1 MMKQCMVLL
10 VVALLAV
17 QLGCA
22 GSMKGVVRQ
31 DAKRI
36 EMTYTDSRLESAR
49 LQTVLS
55 GGERFEGKI
64 ARIGWMGAQ
73 SDPAVSDNESTVF
86 DDVQLFEGNAEA
98 TLTGNKGNLMK
109 CRFKVADSVIGLS
122 SGGFGLC
129 EVSDGRVIDI
139 FF

>member
-1 MMKQCMVLL
+1 MKRGMFLL
-10 VVALLAV
+10 VVAFLTV

-22 GSMKGVVRQ
+22 GSMKGVVRR

-36 EMTYTDSRLESAR
+36 EMTYTDMRLGKGI
-49 LQTVLS
+49 LKTVLP

-64 ARIGWMGAQ
+64 VKIGAADDQ
-73 SDPAVSDNESTVF
+73 SDTTVTDSGSAAF
-86 DDVQLFEGNAEA
+86 DDVQVFDGNAEA
-98 TLTGNKGNLMK
+98 TLSGSRGHVMK
-109 CRFKVADSVIGLS
+109 CRFNLTDSIIGLS

-129 EVSDGRVIDI
+129 QVSDGRVIDI

>member
-1 MMKQCMVLL
+1 MTHWRMFIL
-10 VVALLAV
+10 VAVLLAV

-36 EMTYTDSRLESAR
+36 ELTYTDSRLEKAS
-49 LQTVLS
+49 LQTVLP

-64 ARIGWMGAQ
+64 VRIGWMGVQ
-73 SDPAVSDNESTVF
+73 SDTAVSAGESMVF
-86 DDVQLFEGNAEA
+86 EDVQLFDGNAEA
-98 TLTGNKGNLMK
+98 TLSGNKGNIMK
-109 CRFKVADSVIGLS
+109 CRFNLADSIIGLS
-122 SGGFGLC
+122 SGGFGIC
-129 EVSDGRVIDI
+129 QTTDGRVIDI

>member
-1 MMKQCMVLL
+1 MTNWRMFILVAILL
-10 VVALLAV
+10 TV

-36 EMTYTDSRLESAR
+36 ELTYTDSRLEKAS
-49 LQTVLS
+49 LQTVLP

-64 ARIGWMGAQ
+64 VRIGWMGAQ
-73 SDPAVSDNESTVF
+73 SDPAVSDNESTDF
-86 DDVQLFEGNAEA
+86 EDVQLFEGNAEA

-109 CRFKVADSVIGLS
+109 CRFKLADSIIGLS

-129 EVSDGRVIDI
+129 QVSDGRVIDI

>member
-1 MMKQCMVLL
+1 MFILVAILL
-10 VVALLAV
+10 TV

-22 GSMKGVVRQ
+22 GSMKGVVRR

-36 EMTYTDSRLESAR
+36 EMTYTDSRLEKA
-49 LQTVLS
+49 LLKTVLS

-64 ARIGWMGAQ
+64 VRIGWMGAQ
-73 SDPAVSDNESTVF
+73 SDPAVSDNESTDF
-86 DDVQLFEGNAEA
+86 EDVQLFEGNAEA

-109 CRFKVADSVIGLS
+109 CRFKLADSIIGLS

-129 EVSDGRVIDI
+129 QVSDGRVIDI

>member
-1 MMKQCMVLL
+1 MTNWRMFILVAILL
-10 VVALLAV
+10 TV

-36 EMTYTDSRLESAR
+36 EVTYTDSRLEKAS

-64 ARIGWMGAQ
+64 VRIGWMGTQ
-73 SDPAVSDNESTVF
+73 SDPAVSDNESTAF
-86 DDVQLFEGNAEA
+86 EDVQLFEGNAEA

-109 CRFKVADSVIGLS
+109 CRFKLADSIIGLS

-129 EVSDGRVIDI
+129 QVSDGRVIDI

>member
-1 MMKQCMVLL
+1 MRNWRVLIL
-10 VVALLAV
+10 VAILLAV

-22 GSMKGVVRQ
+22 GSMKGVVRR

-36 EMTYTDSRLESAR
+36 ELTYTDSRLGKAS

-64 ARIGWMGAQ
+64 VRIGAADVQ
-73 SDPAVSDNESTVF
+73 SDTAVSASDSTAF
-86 DDVQLFEGNAEA
+86 EDVQLFNGNAEA
-98 TLTGNKGNLMK
+98 TLAGNKGNIMK
-109 CRFKVADSVIGLS
+109 CRFNLADSIIGLS
-122 SGGFGLC
+122 GGGFGIC
-129 EVSDGRVIDI
+129 QVSDGRVIDI

>member
-1 MMKQCMVLL
+1 MTTWHKIILTILL
-10 VVALLAV
+10 LTV

-31 DAKRI
+31 DAKRV
-36 EMTYTDSRLESAR
+36 EFSYTDSRVGAGT
-49 LQTVLS
+49 LQAILP

-64 ARIGWMGAQ
+64 VRIGSTDDQ
-73 SDPAVSDNESTVF
+73 SVSADSGSESMDFT
-86 DDVQLFEGNAEA
+86 DVNLLDGNAEA
-98 TLTGNKGNLMK
+98 TLFGNKGNIMK
-109 CRFKVADSVIGLS
+109 CRFDLADSIIGIT

-129 EVSDGRVIDI
+129 QVSDGRVIDI

>member
-1 MMKQCMVLL
+1 MFILVAILL
-10 VVALLAV
+10 TV

-36 EMTYTDSRLESAR
+36 EMTYTDSRLEKAS
-49 LQTVLS
+49 LQTVLP

-64 ARIGWMGAQ
+64 VRIGWMGAQ
-73 SDPAVSDNESTVF
+73 SDPAVSDNESTDF
-86 DDVQLFEGNAEA
+86 EDVQLFEGNAEA

-109 CRFKVADSVIGLS
+109 CRFKLADSIIGLS

-129 EVSDGRVIDI
+129 QVSDGRVIDI

>member
-1 MMKQCMVLL
+1 MFIL
-10 VVALLAV
+10 VAVLLAV

-36 EMTYTDSRLESAR
+36 ELTYTDSRLEKAS
-49 LQTVLS
+49 LQTVLP

-64 ARIGWMGAQ
+64 VRIGSTDFQ
-73 SDPAVSDNESTVF
+73 SDTAVSGSRSTDFEDVKLF
-86 DDVQLFEGNAEA
+86 DGNAEA
-98 TLTGNKGNLMK
+98 TLSGDRGNTMK
-109 CRFKVADSVIGLS
+109 CRFNLADSIIGLS

-129 EVSDGRVIDI
+129 QVSDGRVIDI

>member
-1 MMKQCMVLL
+1 MTQRHIFILIAILL
-10 VVALLAV
+10 TV

-22 GSMKGVVRQ
+22 GRMKGVVRR

-36 EMTYTDSRLESAR
+36 ELTYTDSRLGKGS
-49 LQTVLS
+49 LQTVLP

-64 ARIGWMGAQ
+64 VRTGWAGAQ
-73 SDPAVSDNESTVF
+73 SDSAVSGDESTDF
-86 DDVQLFEGNAEA
+86 EDVQLFEGNAEA

-109 CRFKVADSVIGLS
+109 CRFKLADSIIGLS

-129 EVSDGRVIDI
+129 QVSDGRVIDI

>member
-1 MMKQCMVLL
+1 MSRNCMTIF
-10 VVALLAV
+10 VAAFLIV
-17 QLGCA
+17 HLGCA

-36 EMTYTDSRLESAR
+36 EMTYTDSRLESAS

-64 ARIGWMGAQ
+64 VRIGWMSAQ
-73 SDPAVSDNESTVF
+73 SDPAVSDSESTVF
-86 DDVQLFEGNAEA
+86 EDVLLFEGNAEA

>member
-1 MMKQCMVLL
+1 MTNWRMFILVAILL
-10 VVALLAV
+10 TV

-36 EMTYTDSRLESAR
+36 ELTYTDSRLEKAS
-49 LQTVLS
+49 LQTVLP

-64 ARIGWMGAQ
+64 VRIGWMGTQ
-73 SDPAVSDNESTVF
+73 SDPAVSDNESTDF
-86 DDVQLFEGNAEA
+86 EDVQLFEGNAEA

-109 CRFKVADSVIGLS
+109 CRFKLADSIIGLS
-122 SGGFGLC
+122 SGGFGIC
-129 EVSDGRVIDI
+129 QVSDGRVIDI

>member
-1 MMKQCMVLL
+1 MRNWRTFILVAVLL
-10 VVALLAV
+10 TV

-36 EMTYTDSRLESAR
+36 KLTYTDSRLGKGNVE
-49 LQTVLS
+49 TVLP

-64 ARIGWMGAQ
+64 VRMGSADVQ
-73 SDPAVSDNESTVF
+73 SDSDVAGNESTAF
-86 DDVQLFEGNAEA
+86 EDVQIFDGNAKA
-98 TLTGNKGNLMK
+98 TLSGNKGNIMK
-109 CRFKVADSVIGLS
+109 CRFNLADSIIGLS
-122 SGGFGLC
+122 SGGFGIC
-129 EVSDGRVIDI
+129 QVTDGRVIDI

>member
-1 MMKQCMVLL
+1 MSRNSMTIL
-10 VVALLAV
+10 VAAFLIV

-36 EMTYTDSRLESAR
+36 EMSYTDSRLESAD

-64 ARIGWMGAQ
+64 FRIGWMGAQ

-86 DDVQLFEGNAEA
+86 EDVQLFEGNAEA

-129 EVSDGRVIDI
+129 QVSDGRVIDI

>member
-1 MMKQCMVLL
+1 MFILVAILL
-10 VVALLAV
+10 TV

-36 EMTYTDSRLESAR
+36 ELTYTDSRLEKAS
-49 LQTVLS
+49 LQTVLP

-64 ARIGWMGAQ
+64 VRIGWMGAQ
-73 SDPAVSDNESTVF
+73 SDPAVSDNESTDF
-86 DDVQLFEGNAEA
+86 EDVQLFEGNAEA

-109 CRFKVADSVIGLS
+109 CRFKLADSIIGLS

-129 EVSDGRVIDI
+129 QVSDGRVIDI

>member
-1 MMKQCMVLL
+1 MTQRCMFILVAVLL
-10 VVALLAV
+10 TV

-22 GSMKGVVRQ
+22 GSMKGVVRR

-36 EMTYTDSRLESAR
+36 EVTYTDSRLGKAR
-49 LQTVLS
+49 LQTVLP

-64 ARIGWMGAQ
+64 VRTGWAGAQ
-73 SDPAVSDNESTVF
+73 SDSAVSGNDSTDF
-86 DDVQLFEGNAEA
+86 EDVQMFEGNAEA
-98 TLTGNKGNLMK
+98 TLSGNKGNIMK
-109 CRFKVADSVIGLS
+109 CRFNLTDSIIGLS

-129 EVSDGRVIDI
+129 QVTDGRVIDI

>member
-1 MMKQCMVLL
+1 MTTWHKFVL
-10 VVALLAV
+10 ATILLIV

-31 DAKRI
+31 DAKRV
-36 EMTYTDSRLESAR
+36 EFAYTDSRVGAGI
-49 LQTVLS
+49 LQAVLP

-64 ARIGWMGAQ
+64 VRIGSTDVQ
-73 SDPAVSDNESTVF
+73 SGTAVSGSGSTDFEDVKLF
-86 DDVQLFEGNAEA
+86 DGNAEA
-98 TLTGNKGNLMK
+98 TLSGDKGNTMK
-109 CRFKVADSVIGLS
+109 CRFNLTDSIIGLS

-129 EVSDGRVIDI
+129 QVSDGRVIDI

>member
-1 MMKQCMVLL
+1 MTQRHMLIWVAILL
-10 VVALLAV
+10 TV

-36 EMTYTDSRLESAR
+36 ELTYTDSRLGKAR
-49 LQTVLS
+49 LQTVLP

-64 ARIGWMGAQ
+64 VRIGWMGDQ
-73 SDPAVSDNESTVF
+73 SDTAVSDSESTVF
-86 DDVQLFEGNAEA
+86 EDVQLFDGNAEA
-98 TLTGNKGNLMK
+98 TLAGNKGNIMK
-109 CRFKVADSVIGLS
+109 CRFNLADSIIGLS
-122 SGGFGLC
+122 SGGFGMC
-129 EVSDGRVIDI
+129 QVTDGRVIDI

>member
-1 MMKQCMVLL
+1 MRNWCAFILVAVLL
-10 VVALLAV
+10 TV

-22 GSMKGVVRQ
+22 GSMKGVVRR

-36 EMTYTDSRLESAR
+36 ELTYTDSRLGKSS
-49 LQTVLS
+49 LQTVLP

-64 ARIGWMGAQ
+64 VRIGAADVQ
-73 SDPAVSDNESTVF
+73 SDTAVSGDESTDF
-86 DDVQLFEGNAEA
+86 EDVQMFEGNAEA
-98 TLTGNKGNLMK
+98 TLSGNKGNVMK
-109 CRFKVADSVIGLS
+109 CRFNLTDSIIGLS

-129 EVSDGRVIDI
+129 QVTDGRVIDI